1 MSDMGRLLLFLGGII
16 AVIGAVLLF
25 AGKFNLPL
33 GRLPGDFTWRNRN
46 TVVYF
51 PFATSITISIVLS
64 LIIWLVNR
72 LRH

>member
-1 MSDMGRLLLFLGGII
+1 MGRLLLFLGGIM

-46 TVVYF
+46 TVVYL
-51 PFATSITISIVLS
+51 PFATSIAISIVIS

>member
-1 MSDMGRLLLFLGGII
+1 MGRLLLFLGGII

>member
-1 MSDMGRLLLFLGGII
+1 MGRLLLFLGGIM

-64 LIIWLVNR
+64 LILWLVNR